1 MIFDLEAR
9 TPDADEALR
18 YLGHG
23 TQEVTADITA
33 RLDAQLERARS
44 LARPRASIDVFPI
57 ASRDAE
63 KSTIALEGCALVLEG
78 VSIAEHLDGARSA
91 TLMAV
96 TIGMGIERELRRLSL
111 TNALDHALFDAA
123 ATTLVEQAAADAEEL
138 VRARAREQG
147 RFANARF
154 SPGYGDLPLACQG
167 VLLDALDARRRLGIT
182 LSPSLLMT
190 PTKSVTA
197 VIGIFDE
204 LPPRMRTTCADC
216 SCHEFCTIHRSGGSC
231 RGD

>member
-1 MIFDLEAR
+1 MIVDLPAH
-9 TPDADEALR
+9 DADPAEVLR
-18 YLGHG
+18 YLGRG
-23 TQEVTADITA
+23 TQQVSSDIEG
-33 RLDAQLERARS
+33 RLETQMGRARE
-44 LARPRASIDVFPI
+44 LARPRASIKCFPI

-63 KSTIALEGCALVLEG
+63 KSTISLEGCALDL
-78 VSIAEHLDGARSA
+78 AGARA
-91 TLMAV
+91 AALMAV
-96 TIGMGIERELRRLSL
+96 TIGMAVERELRRLALLNSL
-111 TNALDHALFDAA
+111 DQALFDAA
-123 ATTLVEQAAADAEEL
+123 ATTLVECAAADAEAL
-138 VRARAREQG
+138 VRSRAREQG

-154 SPGYGDLPLACQG
+154 SPGYGDLPLACQPT
-167 VLLDALDARRRLGIT
+167 LLDALDARRRLGIT

-216 SCHEFCTIHRSGGSC
+216 PCHEFCTIHRSGGSC